1 MIPMKSESVSR
12 QPIVLLPA
20 CQWVVGREPFHVV
33 GRDYVQAVRLAGA
46 VPLVIPRA
54 QPEEL
59 EALLAMADG
68 VMLTGSPSNVHP
80 SHFGEDV
87 LDRSLPLDPDRDCFT
102 LPMIRQALEKG
113 MPLLGICR
121 GFQEV
126 NVALGGT
133 LHQAVHQQMGL
144 MDHRSDEARPIE
156 QEYGFAHAVHMMP
169 GGVLEDVLK
178 GVGAPTVEHHSFMVN
193 SLHGQGVS
201 RLAEGL
207 KVEARAPDGLIEAFT
222 FDGSGF
228 SLCLQWHPE
237 WLAAENPVSRRIFAA
252 FGEACQAYRRQRKLL
267 GS

>member
-1 MIPMKSESVSR
+1 MKPESASR

-20 CQWVVGREPFHVV
+20 CQMMLGREPFHVV
-33 GRDYVQAVRLAGA
+33 GRDYAQAIRLAGA
-46 VPLVIPRA
+46 VPFVIPSA
-54 QPEEL
+54 QPDEL
-59 EALLAMADG
+59 ETLLAMADG

-102 LPMIRQALEKG
+102 LPLIRQALEKG

-133 LHQAVHQQMGL
+133 LHQAVHQQAGL
-144 MDHRSDEARPIE
+144 MDHRSDETLPMD
-156 QEYGFAHAVHMMP
+156 QEYGFAHPVQVMP
-169 GGVLEDVLK
+169 GGVLDDLIK
-178 GVGAPTVEHHSFMVN
+178 GLDAPTVEHHSFMVN

-207 KVEARAPDGLIEAFT
+207 KVEARAPDGVIEAFT
-222 FDGSGF
+222 FDGPGF

-237 WLAAENPVSRRIFAA
+237 WMAANNPVSRRIFAA
-252 FGEACQAYRRQRKLL
+252 FGDACQAYRRQREVL
-267 GS
+267 GA

>member
-1 MIPMKSESVSR
+1 MKPESASR

-20 CQWVVGREPFHVV
+20 CQMMLGREPFHVV
-33 GRDYVQAVRLAGA
+33 GRDYAQAIRLAGA
-46 VPLVIPRA
+46 VPFVIPSA
-54 QPEEL
+54 QPDEL
-59 EALLAMADG
+59 ETLLAMADG

-133 LHQAVHQQMGL
+133 LHQAVHQQAGL
-144 MDHRSDEARPIE
+144 MDHRSDETLPMD
-156 QEYGFAHAVHMMP
+156 QEYGFAHPVQVMP
-169 GGVLEDVLK
+169 GGVLDYLIK
-178 GVGAPTVEHHSFMVN
+178 GLDAPTVEHHSFMVN

-207 KVEARAPDGLIEAFT
+207 KVEARAPDGVIEAFT
-222 FDGSGF
+222 FDGPGF

-237 WLAAENPVSRRIFAA
+237 WMAANNPVSRRIFAA
-252 FGEACQAYRRQRKLL
+252 FGDACQAYRRQREVL
-267 GS
+267 GA